1 MTGPDVG
8 ADSFA
13 SSAVWST
20 TARRAGQSLLVL
32 LHGRGGTEDD
42 LTSIFTMLPASTV
55 AVTLRG
61 GVAHR
66 DRWAWFDTDR
76 EPPFA
81 LDEAV
86 DAVVAWLDRAWPAE
100 PAGPVG
106 VVGFSQGG
114 ALALELLRRTP
125 ERFAYA
131 GQICGFHL
139 TNGPTDD
146 LDRRRPPVFSAY
158 GGKDDVI
165 SPRQAKRTTAWLRR
179 HTDVSEHYY
188 AGLRHEI
195 ADHVLRDAADF
206 VARHQ

>member
-1 MTGPDVG
+1 MGANVG
-8 ADSFA
+8 TDALRT
-13 SSAVWST
+13 SAVWST
-20 TARRAGQSLLVL
+20 TAPRPGQSLLVL

-55 AVTLRG
+55 AVALRG

-76 EPPFA
+76 EPPFT

-86 DAVVAWLDRAWPAE
+86 DAVLAWLDRAWPA
-100 PAGPVG
+100 GPVG
-106 VVGFSQGG
+106 VLGFSQGG
-114 ALALELLRRTP
+114 AVALELLRRASQ
-125 ERFAYA
+125 RLAYA

-165 SPRQAKRTTAWLRR
+165 SPRQARRATAWLRR

-188 AGLRHEI
+188 AGLGHEI
-195 ADHVLRDAADF
+195 ADRVLRDAADF
-206 VARHQ
+206 VGRHQ